1 MKMRIVFSA
10 VIFLLMAVCVVAQV
24 PVGDGVLELRTNYFY
39 NYETLYLLDFD
50 FDNGINNPDI
60 FSYTMSYTPGEKD
73 EPVSIRIEFE
83 MTADVPSLGLE
94 QRQIF
99 YVLSKPFS
107 FKGSITMT
115 TRDVDMNLDNIYYD
129 NGELVEGLS
138 VDESDF
144 IPEAE
149 FAAIQQV
156 VMGSGKL
163 PAGTY
168 TFRFKVDPEMG
179 SPIEQTN
186 IIAVTNP
193 ATLDLVSPGGSL
205 DEEIEM
211 YTTYPV
217 FQWESQDFMW
227 NSGVCGDCGYDI
239 RVAEYDPA
247 IHSSVEEALSD
258 NANLPFPDDGGYFDL
273 SDYDVSFKMLVAS
286 VGVTDIYT
294 SATTFQ
300 YPLTG
305 VKPLEEGKTYVWQII
320 ETFPTTSGPERV
332 DSDIF
337 AFTIPAMGAGVTAS
351 AAGGAGTNA
360 VLQMLE
366 QLLGSDTYNQLFTGE
381 LTGYFPTGVILL
393 NDTQQL
399 TQEEFTVLLGQF
411 VSGVISVQSINVE

>member
-10 VIFLLMAVCVVAQV
+10 TIFLLMVVCAMAQV
-24 PVGDGVLELRTNYFY
+24 QEGDGVLELRTNYFY

-50 FDNGINNPDI
+50 FDHGINNPDI
-60 FSYTMSYTPGEKD
+60 YSYTMSYTPNEEDGL
-73 EPVSIRIEFE
+73 PVSIRIEFE
-83 MTADVPSLGLE
+83 MTADIPSLGLE
-94 QRQIF
+94 QRRIF
-99 YVLSKPFS
+99 YILSKPFS

-129 NGELVEGLS
+129 GGGLVEGLS
-138 VDESDF
+138 VEDSDF

-163 PAGTY
+163 PAGAY
-168 TFRFKVDPEMG
+168 TFNFSLQNAHGAVLM
-179 SPIEQTN
+179 SEQQ
-186 IIAVTNP
+186 IIAITNP
-193 ATLDLVSPGGSL
+193 STLDLVSPGGSL
-205 DEEIEM
+205 DEGIEM

-227 NSGVCGDCGYDI
+227 NSDVCGDCGYDI

-247 IHSSVEEALSD
+247 IHSSIEEALSD
-258 NANLPFPDDGGYFDL
+258 DANLPFPDDGGYFDL

-320 ETFPTTSGPERV
+320 KNFPTTSGPERV

-337 AFTIPAMGAGVTAS
+337 AFTIPATAG

-366 QLLGSDTYNQLFTGE
+366 QLLGSDTYDQLFTGE